1 VRPARQAWTWPD
13 ISTRKFLPR
22 NPPKVRNFLLQTSLL
37 EEFDADLCEAVL
49 GKGDWKNLIKT
60 VRQNNLFV
68 LQVGPD
74 GSWLRY
80 HHIFQEFLQQRIRE
94 EEPEKAQTI
103 LCAWQ
108 MFMKSVT
115 NGKKRIPSTGS

>member
-1 VRPARQAWTWPD
+1 MLIYVRP
-13 ISTRKFLPR
+13 F
-22 NPPKVRNFLLQTSLL
+22 
-37 EEFDADLCEAVL
+37 L

-74 GSWLRY
+74 GKWLRY

-103 LCAWQ
+103 LLCLANVYEAQQEWE
-108 MFMKSVT
+108 KAYSILPAIE
-115 NGKKRIPSTGS
+115 RS